1 MTYTRI
7 QSEANATLEA
17 LNCPSTPARIEIV
30 AKQLAEIDGDVRV
43 ADADGDVR
51 MLGNDPMTIVE
62 LVREILQD
70 RDGADARTLR
80 WKPFGAP
87 V

>member
-1 MTYTRI
+1 MTHTKI
-7 QSEANATLEA
+7 QAEADATLQA
-17 LNCPSTPARIEIV
+17 LSCPPTPKRIEIV
-30 AKQLAEIDGDVRV
+30 ANHLAEIEGDVRV
-43 ADADGDVR
+43 ADADGNAR
-51 MLGNDPMTIVE
+51 KLGNNYMTITE

-70 RDGADARTLR
+70 RDGEDARTLR